1 MPACM
6 RVRRRLAASSSR
18 WHWGGDCE
26 STFNGMAQSLRA
38 GLSIT
43 SSGFGFWSHD
53 IGGFE
58 GAYPDPAVYKRWVA
72 FGLLGSHSRMH
83 GSTVYRV
90 PWLFDEEDEKNGVVN
105 APGQTAVDV
114 ARTFTKLKLSLM
126 PYVYQTGLQPHLN
139 GTPVMRSMFVE
150 FPDDPTCRTL
160 DRQYMFGPDLLV
172 APVFTYSGDVEYYL
186 PAGTWTNWFTGEQVS
201 SEHGLWRRER
211 HGFDTLPLWV
221 RDGSVLVTK
230 PGAKKP
236 DYEYGKDA
244 LVSVFLDQAMPLKR
258 WFRRLAGR
266 RWCST
271 LVVPMAA
278 LKCPAPTAAPS
289 PHDWLR
295 RHRRCSGRQSGTEVI
310 SWLSGMRAVFPE
322 SGS

>member
-1 MPACM
+1 
-6 RVRRRLAASSSR
+6 
-18 WHWGGDCE
+18 
-26 STFNGMAQSLRA
+26 
-38 GLSIT
+38 
-43 SSGFGFWSHD
+43 
-53 IGGFE
+53 
-58 GAYPDPAVYKRWVA
+58 
-72 FGLLGSHSRMH
+72 
-83 GSTVYRV
+83 
-90 PWLFDEEDEKNGVVN
+90 
-105 APGQTAVDV
+105 
-114 ARTFTKLKLSLM
+114 
-126 PYVYQTGLQPHLN
+126 
-139 GTPVMRSMFVE
+139 MRSMFVE

-271 LVVPMAA
+271 LVVPMTA

-289 PHDWLR
+289 PHDLASATSSMR
-295 RHRRCSGRQSGTEVI
+295 RKAKRY
-310 SWLSGMRAVFPE
+310 
-322 SGS
+322 

>member
-1 MPACM
+1 M
-6 RVRRRLAASSSR
+6 R
-18 WHWGGDCE
+18 
-26 STFNGMAQSLRA
+26 
-38 GLSIT
+38 
-43 SSGFGFWSHD
+43 
-53 IGGFE
+53 
-58 GAYPDPAVYKRWVA
+58 
-72 FGLLGSHSRMH
+72 
-83 GSTVYRV
+83 
-90 PWLFDEEDEKNGVVN
+90 
-105 APGQTAVDV
+105 PGQTAVDV

-244 LVSVFLDQAMPLKR
+244 LVSVFLVRASLRSGGSEIGGSSVVFNARRTDDGIEVSSSDGRAFTARLGFGDIVDAPEGKAVLK
-258 WFRRLAGR
+258 
-266 RWCST
+266 
-271 LVVPMAA
+271 
-278 LKCPAPTAAPS
+278 
-289 PHDWLR
+289 
-295 RHRRCSGRQSGTEVI
+295 
-310 SWLSGMRAVFPE
+310 
-322 SGS
+322 